1 MTIPSYPELMLP
13 ILEIIQNQKEW
24 KLSIIISNLI
34 EIFSLTEEEK
44 ELRVRSGKGETI
56 FSNRVYWSRLHMKIA
71 ELIKVPRRGYI
82 QITNRGLDVLEENP
96 KEIDLKYLE
105 KYQKYRDYRNRLKTS
120 KKIKTEE
127 SKEKPKDGK
136 TPEEIF
142 EEIYDELRTNLS
154 LELLS
159 EIKNRSPKDFEYLV
173 LDVLSALGYGTDMI
187 QSKIRKGGPHDQGI
201 DGIIIQDPLALDNI
215 YIQAKRW
222 ENPVGSAIID
232 RFAGS
237 CKRAGAIKGV
247 ILTTS
252 NFTEPAKQ
260 AAEEQGKA
268 GIKIALIDGDQLVQ
282 IMIDKDIGVKL
293 KDKYIIKEKYDDY
306 FESLSENY

>member
-1 MTIPSYPELMLP
+1 
-13 ILEIIQNQKEW
+13 
-24 KLSIIISNLI
+24 
-34 EIFSLTEEEK
+34 
-44 ELRVRSGKGETI
+44 
-56 FSNRVYWSRLHMKIA
+56 MKIA

-82 QITNRGLDVLEENP
+82 QITNRGLEILEEKPN
-96 KEIDLKYLE
+96 EIDLKYLE
-105 KYQKYRDYRNRLKTS
+105 KYQEYRDYRNRVKTT

-127 SKEKPKDGK
+127 DKEEPKDEK
-136 TPEEIF
+136 TPEEIL
-142 EEIYDELRTNLS
+142 EEIYDELSTNLS

-159 EIKNRSPKDFEYLV
+159 EIKNRSSKDFEYLV

-187 QSKIRKGGPHDQGI
+187 QSKIRTGGPHDQGI

-222 ENPVGSAIID
+222 ENLIGSDIID
-232 RFAGS
+232 KFAGS

-252 NFTEPAKQ
+252 YFTQPAKQ

-306 FESLSENY
+306 FESLSENF